1 MINATIA
8 SYSLGIE
15 GWGYTTKTSLPRMS
29 NLSLSNG
36 QLYAWTLLPR
46 SIRLFSCLILTSV
59 WLFVGLA
66 VCLSCGCLSMPSD
79 IGYHRCWVSAS
90 FGCTLQPLISRLS
103 LCRLGKPMIWVSHI
117 GHWRLHW
124 VQIR

>member
-66 VCLSCGCLSMPSD
+66 CRVAVCPCPATSDTTDAGCQLHL
-79 IGYHRCWVSAS
+79 GAHC
-90 FGCTLQPLISRLS
+90 SR
-103 LCRLGKPMIWVSHI
+103 
-117 GHWRLHW
+117 
-124 VQIR
+124 